1 MSSFWQQTRQI
12 YDRLLCG
19 SKHSAG
25 AIAES
30 VRRRAGMQKL
40 AASIRGLNRERSRLI
55 RSIGKKVYSL
65 HGRGQVRNRD
75 VLSDC
80 LRIDEAGQ
88 EIEALQEQIEELRR
102 EAVAGEELVVEVE
115 DEAPVTEEAEEETGA
130 VEPLE
135 PSGEELVMEVEDEAA
150 VAEEVQ
156 EEAGPVE
163 LWEEQGR
170 QPQMEE

>member
-19 SKHSAG
+19 SKHSAEVV
-25 AIAES
+25 AES
-30 VRRRAGMQKL
+30 LRRRAAMQKL
-40 AASIRGLNRERSRLI
+40 AARIRGLNRERSRLI

-65 HGRGQVRNRD
+65 HTRGQVRNRD

-80 LRIDEAGQ
+80 VRIDEAGQ

-102 EAVAGEELVVEVE
+102 EAVAGEELVVKVE
-115 DEAPVTEEAEEETGA
+115 DEAPVTEEPEEEAGA
-130 VEPLE
+130 VEPPE
-135 PSGEELVMEVEDEAA
+135 PSGEELVMETEGEAP

-156 EEAGPVE
+156 EEEGEVGP
-163 LWEEQGR
+163 WEEQGP
-170 QPQMEE
+170 QPQMGE

>member
-1 MSSFWQQTRQI
+1 MSSFWQQTREI

-25 AIAES
+25 VIAENL
-30 VRRRAGMQKL
+30 RRRAAMQKL
-40 AASIRGLNRERSRLI
+40 AAGIRGLNRERSQLI

-65 HGRGQVRNRD
+65 HTRGQVRNRD

-102 EAVAGEELVVEVE
+102 EAGGGEELVVEIE
-115 DEAPVTEEAEEETGA
+115 DEAPVTEEAEEEAGA
-130 VEPLE
+130 VEPPE
-135 PSGEELVMEVEDEAA
+135 PSGEELGAETGDEAP

-156 EEAGPVE
+156 EEEGEVGP
-163 LWEEQGR
+163 WEEQGP
-170 QPQMEE
+170 QPQMRE